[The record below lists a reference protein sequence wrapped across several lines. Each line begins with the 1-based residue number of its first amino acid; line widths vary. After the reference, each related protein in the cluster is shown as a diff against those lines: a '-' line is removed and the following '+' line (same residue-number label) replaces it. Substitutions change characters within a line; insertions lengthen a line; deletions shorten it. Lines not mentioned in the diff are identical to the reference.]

1 MVAGVFVSELKL
13 NRQNCTQNCSPSNAG
28 ESLSKLAGVNLND
41 FMEDSKT
48 FITCA
53 HKRNQKESG
62 VDFDECW
69 KKKGSKRKG
78 LAQEFLIH
86 IP

>member
-1 MVAGVFVSELKL
+1 MVGGLFFFSELKL
-13 NRQNCTQNCSPSNAG
+13 NLLNRQNCSSSNAG

-78 LAQEFLIH
+78 LAQEF
-86 IP
+86 